1 MIDATAPGT
10 PDWWLLR
17 LGRQLTNDQPRF
29 DALDAYAQGHHPLPF
44 GNKKARETYKRFQ
57 RMARA
62 NFTGLVSEAVR
73 ERLQVVGF
81 STGAAGDNQTDTE
94 AWATWQA
101 NQMDADAGLV
111 TQAALDMSRSY
122 VIVGADNGKALIT
135 PEDPRQVTHEFD
147 PRYRRTVRAAL
158 KMWDDDAGKT
168 RHAVVYLPNGVVYY
182 RSTIEEHAADVW
194 NPAKW
199 DRDDDEGDEGVG
211 ENPLPGIVPVVPF
224 INRRRI
230 STNGMGEFEDVT
242 DIQDRINMTILD
254 RIVTQSAQAY
264 RQRWAKGVS
273 TKDDN
278 GNDEGFE
285 PGADLLWA
293 VEAPDAQ
300 FGDFAQSDIRQIIDA
315 CKEDVRQLAAISRTP
330 PHYLV
335 GELNNVNG
343 ATLKATETGLVAKCN
358 DRKRQF
364 GESWEQ
370 VNRYAATI
378 EGRTIADDAE
388 VIWADSESRSTAEIA
403 DAAVKKQAVG
413 VPWRQSMVDLGYSP
427 QEIDRMEAERSSDAL
442 IMSLMQ
448 PTPTQEPGPIEEPA
462 E

>member
-1 MIDATAPGT
+1 MIDATVPGT

-17 LGRQLTNDQPRF
+17 LGKKLTDEQPRF
-29 DALDAYAQGHHPLPF
+29 DMLDEYAQGNHPLPF
-44 GNKKARETYKRFQ
+44 GNKRSRDTYRQFQ

-73 ERLQVVGF
+73 ERLQVTGF
-81 STGAAGDNQTDTE
+81 STGASGDDQADTD

-101 NQMDADAGLV
+101 NQMDADSGLV

-122 VIVGADNGKALIT
+122 VIVGKDDEGKALIT
-135 PEDPRQVTHEFD
+135 PEDPRQVIHEFD
-147 PRYRRTVRAAL
+147 PRYRRTVRAAVKL
-158 KMWDDDAGKT
+158 WDDDATGT

-182 RSTIEEHAADVW
+182 RCTAGPQDSDLW
-194 NPAKW
+194 NPGKW
-199 DRDDDEGDEGVG
+199 DRDEDEGDAGVAP
-211 ENPLPGIVPVVPF
+211 NPIPGTVSVVPF

-230 STNGMGEFEDVT
+230 ATMGMGEFEDVT
-242 DIQDRINMTILD
+242 DIQDRINITILD
-254 RIVTQSAQAY
+254 RLVTQSAQAY
-264 RQRWAKGVS
+264 RQRWAKGVR
-273 TKDDN
+273 TTDEHGNTDDA
-278 GNDEGFE
+278 FE

-293 VEAPDAQ
+293 VEAPDAA
-300 FGDFAQSDIRQIIDA
+300 FGDFAQADIRMIIDA

-358 DRKRQF
+358 DRKRQL

-370 VNRYAATI
+370 VNRFAATI
-378 EGRTIADDAE
+378 EGRQIAPDAE

-413 VPWRQSMVDLGYSP
+413 VPWRQNMVDLGYSP
-427 QEIDRMEAERSSDAL
+427 QEIERMEGERAADAL
-442 IMSLMQ
+442 IQSLAA
-448 PTPTQEPGPIEEPA
+448 PPVEPVPNGLG
-462 E
+462 